1 MISEEVKCSGLFIFT
16 RAVNAEKKDGG
27 ESMLG
32 MSDQHMKN
40 SYIRWIYEPQVQQF
54 VHIVQL
60 HPTSVLA
67 YLTSSVHLSEN
78 VPGAFY
84 LTFAT
89 ISAQIQGTGHMC
101 WDAFYVSHKRCGI
114 RYVL

>member
-32 MSDQHMKN
+32 MSDQHMKT

-101 WDAFYVSHKRCGI
+101 
-114 RYVL
+114 